1 MCGITLY
8 YGKPSANPIEA
19 MTGILSHRGPDKQ
32 SVYIGTQASL
42 GSARLSINDLSNGSM
57 PMFNEDKTL
66 VVVHNGEIYNAPSL
80 RRELQKR
87 GHNFSS
93 TSDTEVLVHG
103 FEEYGQDLVR
113 HIQGIF
119 AFIVYD
125 SKTENVFAARDPIGV
140 KPLYVYHDGYDLFL
154 ASEVKSI
161 LQSGR
166 IRPRI
171 NHDFLAERY
180 VFGHPISF
188 SSIIEGVNQVPPGH
202 IFKYDGK
209 SQPSLVRYYSE
220 EFLRDKKDLSQ
231 VVNEAMRL
239 LPETIDKQ
247 LLADVPVGLLLS
259 GGIDSC
265 GLAFLLARMQNHR
278 FQTFSISDDTN
289 HEELVYAR
297 KMAEHANTEHD
308 EIIALHQEGVEAL
321 PRYLWALEDIDYN
334 HMMLYLLGHHMKGR
348 VKSVLSGHGADELFL
363 GYGMYRQVAEYSASI
378 QRRLENLHRHHP
390 EFVSH
395 KLNEVFTEYFKNPDI
410 HRMIRFNQN
419 IELPNDNLNLV
430 DRLFMAHGIEVRV
443 PYLDIDMVAFA
454 NGIPVD
460 YCLSGDVD
468 KIILRK
474 ALAELGLPPEFVNR
488 PKQMAGRKTIPNIMS
503 AIEEFAEGVVP
514 ESYVQSHPL
523 RTLLDYDDLMLAFEG
538 NPANSSRKKLKSYIL
553 SFELVRH
560 IFIDNMG
567 KEPGIIQLR
576 ELFD

>member
-8 YGKPSANPIEA
+8 YGNPNANSIEA
-19 MTGILSHRGPDKQ
+19 MTRILAHRGPDKQ
-32 SVYIGTQASL
+32 SVYIGTQAAL
-42 GSARLSINDLSNGSM
+42 GSARLSINDLANGSM

-80 RRELQKR
+80 KRELQKK
-87 GHNFSS
+87 GHQFSS

-103 FEEYGQDLVR
+103 FEEYGQNLVR

-125 SKTENVFAARDPIGV
+125 SRNGKVFAARDPMGV
-140 KPLYVYHDGYDLFL
+140 KPLYVYHEGSDFFL

-166 IRPRI
+166 IRPQI

-188 SSIIEGVNQVPPGH
+188 NSIIEGVNQVPPGH
-202 IFKYDGK
+202 ILQYDGK
-209 SQPSLVRYYSE
+209 SHPTLGRYYSE
-220 EFLRDKKDLSQ
+220 GFPCDKKDISN
-231 VVNEAMRL
+231 VVEEAMWL
-239 LPETIDKQ
+239 LPKTVNKQ

-265 GLAFLLARMQNHR
+265 GLAFLLARMQNSG
-278 FQTFSISDDTN
+278 FQTFSISDDVN

-297 KMAEHANTEHD
+297 RMAEHANSEHY
-308 EIIALHQEGVEAL
+308 EIIALHKEGVEAL

-334 HMMLYLLGHHMKGR
+334 HMMLYLLGQHMKGR
-348 VKSVLSGHGADELFL
+348 VKAVFSGHGADELFL

-378 QRRLENLHRHHP
+378 RRRLKNLHRHHS
-390 EFVSH
+390 EFAND
-395 KLNEVFTEYFKNPDI
+395 KLSEVFAEYFENPDI
-410 HRMIRFNQN
+410 RRMIRFNQD

-443 PYLDIDMVAFA
+443 PYLDIDVVAFA
-454 NGIPVD
+454 NGLPVD

-503 AIEEFAEGVVP
+503 AIEELADGVVP
-514 ESYVQSHPL
+514 ESYVKSHPL

-538 NPANSSRKKLKSYIL
+538 NPANNSRRKLKSCVL

-567 KEPGIIQLR
+567 KEPDIIKLR

>member
-8 YGKPSANPIEA
+8 HGNPNANPIEA
-19 MTGILSHRGPDKQ
+19 MTRILSHRGPDKQ

-80 RRELQKR
+80 RQELQKR
-87 GHNFSS
+87 GHIFSS

-113 HIQGIF
+113 HVQGIF

-125 SKTENVFAARDPIGV
+125 SKTENVFAARDSMGV
-140 KPLYVYHDGYDLFL
+140 KPLYFYHDGSDLFL

-171 NHDFLAERY
+171 NYDFLAERY
-180 VFGHPISF
+180 VFGHPVSF

-202 IFKYDGK
+202 ILKYDGK
-209 SQPSLVRYYSE
+209 SNPTLDRYYSGA
-220 EFLRDKKDLSQ
+220 FPRDKKDLSQ

-265 GLAFLLARMQNHR
+265 GLTFLLARIQNQR
-278 FQTFSISDDTN
+278 FQTFSISDDAN
-289 HEELVYAR
+289 HEEIVYAR
-297 KMAEHANTEHD
+297 RMAKHAKTEHN

-321 PRYLWALEDIDYN
+321 PKYLWALEDIDYN
-334 HMMLYLLGHHMKGR
+334 HMMLYLLGHHMKGK

-390 EFVSH
+390 ELVSF
-395 KLNEVFTEYFKNPDI
+395 KLNEVFVEYFKDPDI
-410 HRMIRFNQN
+410 HRMIRFNQD

-443 PYLDIDMVAFA
+443 PYLDRDVVAFA
-454 NGIPVD
+454 NSLPVG
-460 YCLSGDVD
+460 YCLSEDQD
-468 KIILRK
+468 KIVLRG
-474 ALAELGLPPEFVNR
+474 ALAKLGLPHEFVDR
-488 PKQMAGRKTIPNIMS
+488 PKRMAGRKTIPHIIS
-503 AIEEFAEGVVP
+503 AIEEFADGVVSD
-514 ESYVQSHPL
+514 SYIKSHPFG
-523 RTLLDYDDLMLAFEG
+523 TLLDYDDLMLVFEG
-538 NPANSSRKKLKSYIL
+538 SHTNNRRRKLKSHVL
-553 SFELVRH
+553 AFELIKH
-560 IFIDNMG
+560 IFIDHKG
-567 KEPGIIQLR
+567 KEPGIIKLQ
-576 ELFD
+576 ELFG